1 MPHTLLNSFK
11 DYFAT
16 QMCRE
21 HAIENRR
28 FFQCKYAKSGIFSL
42 ESGKANE
49 KDFQP
54 ENGTFD
60 FYKVAFRRFR

>member
-1 MPHTLLNSFK
+1 MAILLNLVK
-11 DYFAT
+11 
-16 QMCRE
+16 
-21 HAIENRR
+21 NRR
-28 FFQCKYAKSGIFSL
+28 FFFQCKYAKSGISSL

-60 FYKVAFRRFR
+60 FYKVAFRLFW